1 MIQIA
6 ENADSQV
13 VVEMVAEIAQ
23 FARDMEEA
31 ANKMGVTFGRGAD
44 QVGDAMDRAKSHTE
58 NFANEAGKHGERAGN
73 SFMQGFTLIIAAGAA
88 DFLNTLRETIDKA
101 SEYASRLSTLAA
113 VTGNSTTDLQKFE
126 FAMRSVGVSSE
137 QAQQQLTIFQR
148 RIVESAA
155 KANDTSSSFH
165 RMGLSVK
172 DMVGNRA
179 IQNFE
184 IVAQKIAA
192 IKNPA
197 EQTTAA
203 MDTFGSRLG
212 ARLLPLLEKGVVG
225 IDALMAAASGMGA
238 IMPPE
243 LIKNLEDFDHAM
255 KELQQSTQAFFAI
268 LAGPVIPAL
277 TALNNGLMRFMSM
290 IEHMDAIQRLQL
302 LIVSVTASFLVFEL
316 GIEALGGFFGGL
328 IPRELLNGLK
338 TMGGYLQVLALI
350 VGVVA
355 LAWTTN
361 FANIHE
367 AITSVV
373 TVLRDEWNPFVKALQ
388 DSGNIIRANV
398 GPAFAELSKAVA
410 PLLQN
415 LADLA
420 KNAIKSGDGFNWMR
434 KAAADLSLVIKSLV
448 EDVTFLTKNFDGLVK
463 ILFSVAAGMFTFQ
476 LIAAWPVLMAA
487 ASTAVGVLAA
497 SLVDLGVASL
507 AAKDALV
514 SGGLIK
520 AVIAFTESLWGA
532 AAAEAVATF
541 GISALV
547 VGLVL
552 LALNFKTVTE
562 WLDKLELKID
572 IELAKA
578 LASAKEGFA
587 TFVQWLDNT
596 ATAMQTQ
603 YPLLGLLIGLLDK
616 AAGAAH
622 RAAVAQR
629 EYANAL
635 ATDWSNAPGWGFDPK
650 NKPTFKTQTKD
661 VTDALGYTTAPEE
674 TPKTGSY
681 SPPDT
686 KKKNNSGEISR
697 EELDKIKV
705 SVDAAKQKFLE
716 AENAVKKLDTAISNL
731 GDINGPAKLAEGQEE
746 YRKKIAAT
754 IIEIRAQEGVVRALA
769 AAEAHTQTLASHTK
783 DTHTQRTY
791 RDASMT
797 YHNERLTAQ
806 GKEDSL
812 RAEPHKVEHAMIQ
825 QSIDYNKTLAS
836 DQLLSYEQ
844 QNKAN
849 EVVLAGLIKQQATM
863 AAIHAQ
869 QLLII
874 KGRKDEADAILA
886 GANQGR
892 DADIEN
898 ITNRTAAR
906 NATVQGPDPS
916 GRATQV
922 RALATAQ
929 DTRAIKEIEYA
940 KAMDASR
947 VANDN
952 QAGMFDKTTQ
962 EYAAAAAATDTAKLN
977 EKKASNAVTDAKQAE
992 ANIIAQTSVATND
1005 VRTGLL
1011 GIAQKAAPEVV
1022 GVFQSIAAGVN
1033 PVVAIFLQL
1042 FEKSRSFHDIVV
1054 ILQRVIAAIVPIF
1067 DALRPVLDFFL
1078 GVIAGVVN
1086 VFLSLYNVMIT
1097 ILNVFGAHL
1106 QKLRLV
1112 NTTLDDMGATGTKLV
1127 KAMTIVH
1134 DLPTMNEY
1142 NQGKWSDLVANQT
1155 VANNY
1160 SASINDVLDTGFSSS
1175 LAKFGQMIGLLIGI
1189 HTVLAIIQ
1197 GIELANSLSSSGG
1210 NGGGGGGG
1218 IMGFIKGLFG
1228 HKSSNDPSKVVV
1240 TNTSGAPYTNAQGMP
1255 VASAT
1260 NDPALALYDGG
1271 GMYPGANGTTEF
1283 TGAPAGIQNELM
1295 PTTYAG
1301 NANPGSLGKDMGVI
1315 SGIMGV
1321 IGGFKQGGVAGGAEA
1336 GLGSLGIT
1344 SSLFT
1349 GGAAAGPAG
1358 LIIAGAIA
1366 VGASLMHHDDPNKM
1380 PDKYN
1385 TQEYGSGVAD
1395 LMGFAGANGQNFTES
1410 ADTKNK
1416 LGGLNELDYIN
1427 AHLDVLRKSD
1437 PNLANEF
1444 AGAKSVTSLH
1454 DGTLGLNNG
1463 TQKRWNDLL
1472 NDANSAVTK
1481 IFSNINSQAQAASE
1495 LTSLLANSTSVDLA
1509 KMFGNGSV
1517 VTSAGG
1523 YSVTSGSGGG
1533 TTGNTRTATD
1543 NSTVQVNVNIGN
1555 LNGGDPAN
1563 LTATLTPIMTS
1574 AVQDITRLQQRV
1586 IANDRFV
1593 TRQEA
1598 I

>member
-1 MIQIA
+1 MA
-6 ENADSQV
+6 EGSDSQV
-13 VVEMVAEIAQ
+13 VVEMVAEIAK
-23 FARDMEEA
+23 FATDMEAA
-31 ANKMGVTFGRGAD
+31 ANKMGVTFGRASD
-44 QVGDAMDRAKSHTE
+44 EVGNAMDRAKDHTE
-58 NFANEAGKHGERAGN
+58 SFAKEAGEHGQRAGK
-73 SFMQGFTLIIAAGAA
+73 SFIDGFTLIVAAGAA
-88 DFLNTLRETIDKA
+88 EFLNTLRETINKA
-101 SEYASRLSTLAA
+101 SEYASRLSTLSS

-148 RIVESAA
+148 RIVETAA
-155 KANDTSSSFH
+155 KTNDTSSSFH
-165 RMGLSVK
+165 RMGLSAK
-172 DMVGNRA
+172 EMVNNNA

-184 IVAQKIAA
+184 TVAQKIAA
-192 IKNPA
+192 MGNHA

-212 ARLLPLLEKGVVG
+212 ARLLPLLEKGVTG
-225 IDALMAAASGMGA
+225 INELMAAANGMGA
-238 IMPPE
+238 VMPPE

-255 KELQQSTQAFFAI
+255 MQMQQSTQAFFAI
-268 LAGPVIPAL
+268 LAGPIIPAL
-277 TALNNGLMRFMSM
+277 TALNDGIMRFMAM
-290 IEHMDAIQRLQL
+290 IEHMDAIQRLQI
-302 LIVSVTASFLVFEL
+302 LIASVTASFLVFEL
-316 GIEALGGFFGGL
+316 GIESLGGFFGGL
-328 IPRELLNGLK
+328 IPRELLDGLK
-338 TMGGYLQVLALI
+338 ALGSTLQIVALI

-361 FANIHE
+361 FANIRQAVTE
-367 AITSVV
+367 VV
-373 TVLRDEWNPFVKALQ
+373 TAIRDEWDPFVKALQ

-434 KAAADLSLVIKSLV
+434 QTAASLSLVIKTLA
-448 EDVTFLTKNFDGLVK
+448 EDVVFLVKHFDELVK

-476 LIAAWPVLMAA
+476 LIAAWPVLMTA
-487 ASTAVGVLAA
+487 ASTAVGILAA
-497 SLVDLGVASL
+497 SLVDFGVASL

-520 AVIAFTESLWGA
+520 AVLAFTDSLWGA

-547 VGLVL
+547 TGLVL

-578 LASAKEGFA
+578 LANAKEGFA
-587 TFVQWLDNT
+587 TFVQWLENT
-596 ATAMQTQ
+596 VIAMQTQ
-603 YPLLGLLIGLLDK
+603 YPALGLLIGLLDK

-629 EYANAL
+629 EYADAL
-635 ATDWSNAPGWGFDPK
+635 AKDWSNAPGWGFDPK
-650 NKPTFKTQTKD
+650 KTPPPFTPPKQ
-661 VTDALGYTTAPEE
+661 APPKTPEPDKS
-674 TPKTGSY
+674 PKTGSY

-686 KKKNNSGEISR
+686 KVKNNSGEISR

-716 AENAVKKLDTAISNL
+716 AENAVKKLDNAISNL
-731 GDINGPAKLAEGQEE
+731 GAINGPAKLAEGQED

-754 IIEIRAQEGVVRALA
+754 IIEIKAQEGVVRALA
-769 AAEAHTQTLASHTK
+769 AAEARTQTLASNTK
-783 DTHTQRTY
+783 DPRTQRTY

-806 GKEDSL
+806 DKEDSL
-812 RAEPHKVEHAMIQ
+812 RAEPHKTEHAMIQ
-825 QSIDYNKTLAS
+825 QTIDYNKTLAS

-886 GANQGR
+886 GANQVR
-892 DADIEN
+892 DAQIEKLSQGV
-898 ITNRTAAR
+898 AQR
-906 NATVQGPDPS
+906 NATVIGPDPS
-916 GRATQV
+916 GRKTQT
-922 RALATAQ
+922 RDLSNAQ
-929 DTRAIKEIEYA
+929 DNRAIKEIELT
-940 KAMDASR
+940 KAIDATR

-952 QAGMFDKTTQ
+952 QAGIMNKTSQ
-962 EYAAAAAATDTAKLN
+962 EYATASALTDAAKLN
-977 EKKASNAVTDAKQAE
+977 ETKASDAVTNAKQVE
-992 ANIIAQTSVATND
+992 ANILAQVVPATND

-1033 PVVAIFLQL
+1033 PLVAIFLQL
-1042 FEKSRSFHDIVV
+1042 FEKSRAFHDIVT
-1054 ILQRVIAAIVPIF
+1054 ILQRVIAAVVPIF

-1078 GVIAGVVN
+1078 GVLAGVVN
-1086 VFLSLYNVMIT
+1086 VFLSLYNVMVT
-1097 ILNVFGAHL
+1097 ILNIFGAHL
-1106 QKLRLV
+1106 QKLRMV

-1142 NQGKWSDLVANQT
+1142 NSGKWADLVANQT

-1160 SASINDVLDTGFSSS
+1160 SASIHDVLDTGFSSS
-1175 LAKFGQMIGLLIGI
+1175 IAKFGQMVGLLIGI
-1189 HTVLAIIQ
+1189 HTILSIIQ
-1197 GIELANSLSSSGG
+1197 SIQLALSVNGG
-1210 NGGGGGGG
+1210 GGGGGGG

-1240 TNTSGAPYTNAQGMP
+1240 TNTSGAPYTSAQGMP

-1271 GMYPGANGTTEF
+1271 GMYPTASDTAG
-1283 TGAPAGIQNELM
+1283 TGAGYWGETSGTSNPMSGFGA
-1295 PTTYAG
+1295 
-1301 NANPGSLGKDMGVI
+1301 NANPGSLGKDMGVVGGLM
-1315 SGIMGV
+1315 GIAA
-1321 IGGFKQGGVAGGAEA
+1321 GFKQGGVAGGAEA
-1336 GLGSLGIT
+1336 GLGSLGVT

-1366 VGASLMHHDDPNKM
+1366 IGASLMHHDDPNKM

-1395 LMGFAGANGQNFTES
+1395 LMGSTGANGQNFTES

-1416 LGGLNELDYIN
+1416 LGGLDQLDYIN

-1437 PNLANEF
+1437 PNLATEF
-1444 AGAKSVTSLH
+1444 AGAKSVTDLH
-1454 DGTLGLNNG
+1454 EGALKLNNG
-1463 TQKRWNDLL
+1463 TQKMWNDLL
-1472 NDANSAVTK
+1472 NDANSAVNK
-1481 IFSNINSQAQAASE
+1481 IFGNINSQAQASADLTTLLSNAS
-1495 LTSLLANSTSVDLA
+1495 SVNLAS
-1509 KMFGNGSV
+1509 MFGNGQV
-1517 VTSAGG
+1517 VTAVGG
-1523 YSVTSGSGGG
+1523 YSVTGGG
-1533 TTGNTRTATD
+1533 MQSNGNSGAPVTGGTN
-1543 NSTVQVNVNIGN
+1543 TVQVNVNIGT
-1555 LNGGDPAN
+1555 LNGDPPQIQAG
-1563 LTATLTPIMTS
+1563 LAGVMLAAAEEHARI
-1574 AVQDITRLQQRV
+1574 QQRT

-1593 TRQEA
+1593 TRQES